1 MGRLKARKRE
11 GYREWVA
18 SGMSRGLYGRYDPGI
33 LTAEDLTT
41 VIILGR
47 GFTRIIRHGTSGLF
61 SLRDSCEA
69 RGVSPD
75 SEYLAVHES
84 YRTPISR
91 SRSHRPNGDRRNTGT
106 LAFTCRTRRSGN
118 SPDFGIPMSIIHST
132 RRMRPRPCVTPQ
144 PETTHH
150 QLRRVY
156 PAAIQFLRQAAATSG
171 FGTAAGT
178 TRERMYGYKTRS
190 PRQFLNHLEG
200 KATIIPGTSFQ
211 SPRPLMTHRFMDTA
225 DHSRVFICSRS
236 HDFTSLSVMQ
246 EHVRYADS
254 IEEAGH
260 E

>member
-75 SEYLAVHES
+75 SEYLAVHEC

-156 PAAIQFLRQAAATSG
+156 PAAIQFLRQAAATS
-171 FGTAAGT
+171 
-178 TRERMYGYKTRS
+178 
-190 PRQFLNHLEG
+190 
-200 KATIIPGTSFQ
+200 IPGTSFQ